1 MQVND
6 NNDVTSDVRLSF
18 VRSLYTKR
26 STLFIG
32 MLSHVIVAIVVYLNT
47 HQLAFMLFA
56 VGIVSIWAA
65 RMLDMR
71 KFDQA
76 DKGEITL
83 EETQRWERRY
93 VFGAVSITLLLGVMT
108 AYTFIQATSGFA
120 QLATVSV
127 TFATLV
133 AVVGRN
139 FGSKINVDMMVL
151 AVCIPVLIGFIASD
165 DVFVRVLALLLL
177 PVFLSTRSLANGVR
191 EVLYSSVMAQK
202 QSTVLADRL
211 DGAINNMSHGL
222 IMIDSDQRLRVVNYK
237 AKSML
242 GIPQMAELEGK
253 PIDVVLRYVLRG
265 DTVSEKKRKT
275 LQTDILSLIA
285 GRKSRMTLEIDNHQL
300 FEFTARHQNDDG
312 VVIIF
317 QDVTNKVRSDQK
329 ILHMARYDGLTNT
342 PNREWFRQLIHDK
355 LLNTASKSKVGFAV
369 FDIIDF
375 KHINETKGYLVGDA
389 LLQKVAGR
397 INDIAKQHGIL
408 VSRFG
413 GDEFVALFPHHK
425 EDVIKTHMKDLFE
438 DICRVYE
445 IDGME
450 INVSFCGGLV
460 VRDKTDFKLEEMQ
473 VCADIAK
480 RDARKHGNNN
490 WSQFELTMDEKYTE
504 RQQLKTDLRE
514 ALKANSLSAAY
525 QPMFTPDGRKIVGA
539 EALSRWNHPKL
550 GPISPGIYIPLA
562 EEIGVVRELTQT
574 MIRNAVQD
582 CTTWPEHMFVSVNL
596 SAHDLVDNHIIKVI
610 SEALM
615 ASGLAPQRLHLE
627 VTESAVVDE
636 ADKAAMLLREMRQMG
651 MSIAI
656 DDFGTGYSSLSYL
669 DKLPLNK
676 VKIDRSFVRDIVQD
690 EQKLKLLR
698 GIIHMSRELGLE
710 IVTEGV
716 ETNEQLEVI
725 RQNNCADIIQ
735 GFIFGMPMPKSAIRE
750 LSRKLDRTKGGVSAL
765 PNKQAQ

>member
-32 MLSHVIVAIVVYLNT
+32 MLSHVIVALVVYYNT
-47 HQLAFMLFA
+47 QQLEFVFFA
-56 VGIVSIWAA
+56 IGIVSIWAA
-65 RMLDMR
+65 RMLDMNR
-71 KFDQA
+71 FDQA
-76 DKGEITL
+76 DQGEISFA
-83 EETQRWERRY
+83 ETQRWERRY
-93 VFGAVSITLLLGVMT
+93 VIGAVSITLLLGVMT
-108 AYTFIQATSGFA
+108 AYTFIQTKSGFA

-151 AVCIPVLIGFIASD
+151 AVCIPVLVGFIASD
-165 DVFVRVLALLLL
+165 DVYVRILALLLL

-191 EVLYSSVMAQK
+191 DVLYSSVMAQK
-202 QSTVLADRL
+202 ESTVLADRL

-222 IMIDSDQRLRVVNYK
+222 IMIDSDKRLRVVNYK

-242 GIPQMAELEGK
+242 GIPQLAELEGK
-253 PIDVVLRYVLRG
+253 PIDVVLRYILRG
-265 DTVSEKKRKT
+265 GTFSEEKRKA
-275 LQTDILSLIA
+275 LQSEILGLIA
-285 GRKSRMTLEIDNHQL
+285 GSKSRMTLEIDTHQL

-355 LLNTASKSKVGFAV
+355 LINTGSKSKVGFAV

-375 KHINETKGYLVGDA
+375 KHVNETKGYLVGDA
-389 LLQKVAGR
+389 LLKKVAAR
-397 INDIAKQHGIL
+397 INESAKDHGIL

-413 GDEFVALFPHHK
+413 GDEFVALFPHHE
-425 EDVIKTHMKDLFE
+425 EDVIKSHMNEMFQ
-438 DICRVYE
+438 DICRVYV
-445 IDGME
+445 IDDME
-450 INVSFCGGLV
+450 ISVSFCGGLV
-460 VRDKTDFKLEEMQ
+460 VKDKNDFKLEEMQ

-490 WSQFELTMDEKYTE
+490 WSQFELTMDDKYSE
-504 RQQLKTDLRE
+504 RQKLKTDLRD
-514 ALKANSLSAAY
+514 ALKSNTLSVAY
-525 QPMFTPDGRKIVGA
+525 QPMFTPDGAKIVGA
-539 EALSRWNHPKL
+539 EALSRWNHPQL
-550 GPISPGIYIPLA
+550 GPISPGVYIPLA
-562 EEIGVVRELTQT
+562 EEIGVVRELTQS
-574 MIRNAVQD
+574 MIMNAVQD
-582 CTTWPEHMFVSVNL
+582 CAEWPEHMFVSVNL
-596 SAHDLVDNHIIKVI
+596 SAHDLVDNQIIQVI
-610 SEALM
+610 SEAIM
-615 ASGLAPQRLHLE
+615 VSGLPPQRLHLE

-676 VKIDRSFVRDIVQD
+676 VKIDRSFVRDIVHD
-690 EQKLKLLR
+690 DQKLKLLR

-716 ETNEQLEVI
+716 ETNEQLAVI
-725 RQNNCADIIQ
+725 RENNCADIIQ
-735 GFIFGMPMPKSAIRE
+735 GFIFGMPMPRSAIRE
-750 LSRKLDRTKGGVSAL
+750 LSRKLDRSNANVSSL
-765 PNKQAQ
+765 QEKQAK

>member
-32 MLSHVIVAIVVYLNT
+32 MLSHVIVALVVYLNT
-47 HQLAFMLFA
+47 DQLAFMFFA
-56 VGIVSIWAA
+56 AGIIAIWAA
-65 RMLDMR
+65 RMLDMN
-71 KFDQA
+71 KFDKA
-76 DKGEITL
+76 DEGEITL
-83 EETQRWERRY
+83 AETQHWERRY
-93 VFGAVSITLLLGVMT
+93 VIGAVSITLLLGVMT
-108 AYTFIQATSGFA
+108 AYTFIQTTSGFA

-222 IMIDSDQRLRVVNYK
+222 IMIDSDKKLRVVNYK

-242 GIPQMAELEGK
+242 GIPQVLELEGK
-253 PIDVVLRYVLRG
+253 SIDVVLRYVLRSG
-265 DTVSEKKRKT
+265 TFSEDKRET
-275 LQTDILSLIA
+275 LQNDILGLIS
-285 GRKSRMTLEIDNHQL
+285 GRKSRMTLEIDTHQL

-355 LLNTASKSKVGFAV
+355 LLNTASKSQVGFAV

-375 KHINETKGYLVGDA
+375 KHVNETQGYLVGDE
-389 LLQKVAGR
+389 LLKKVASR
-397 INDIAKQHGIL
+397 INAIAKHQGIL

-425 EDVIKTHMKDLFE
+425 EDVIKAHMNEMFQ

-450 INVSFCGGLV
+450 INVSFSGGLV
-460 VRDKTDFKLEEMQ
+460 VRDKNDFKLEEMQ

-480 RDARKHGNNN
+480 RDARKHGNNT
-490 WSQFELTMDEKYTE
+490 WSQFELAMDDKHTE
-504 RQQLKTDLRE
+504 RQKLKTDLRE
-514 ALKANSLSAAY
+514 ALKANTLTAAY

-539 EALSRWNHPKL
+539 EALSRWNHPEL
-550 GPISPGIYIPLA
+550 GPISPGVYIPLA
-562 EEIGVVRELTQT
+562 EEIGVVRELTQS

-610 SEALM
+610 SEAIM
-615 ASGLAPQRLHLE
+615 VSGLAPERLHLE

-676 VKIDRSFVRDIVQD
+676 VKIDRSFVRDIVDD

-716 ETNEQLEVI
+716 ETNEQLAVI
-725 RQNNCADIIQ
+725 RDNDCADIIQ

-750 LSRKLDRTKGGVSAL
+750 LSRKLDRSKGATASQLKKQTK
-765 PNKQAQ
+765 